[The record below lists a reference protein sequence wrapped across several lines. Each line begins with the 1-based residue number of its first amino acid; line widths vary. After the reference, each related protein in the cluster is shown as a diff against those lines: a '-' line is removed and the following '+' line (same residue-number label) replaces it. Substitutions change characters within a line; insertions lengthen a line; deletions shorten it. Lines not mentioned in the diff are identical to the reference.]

1 MSTRTLIMVLTAALI
16 SFATPAM
23 AYMECTV
30 NGDCYFLYIPKKVAD
45 GYSRDSTLSLASP
58 TDDIDVCWYYE
69 DGSTCTDIL
78 EANQTEVCA
87 PAANQACMS
96 HLGNGVYKIGVDA
109 SLISQAGKKFCV
121 DVKDVQ
127 PTRTVADEV
136 LCNHIYSQ
144 SRVTSTTGL
153 TVGTVNDKTG
163 YALSAAGVDAIWD
176 EAQSG
181 HATAGTFG
189 KYLDAQVSLISG
201 GGGSPDWTATEKENI
216 RYRLGV
222 DGTATA
228 PATNTPNLGDVGITQ
243 AGADKVWSTTA
254 RTITGGT
261 ITTNNDKAGY
271 ALSTAG
277 VDAILD
283 DTVEGSLTMRQMVK
297 IMAAALAGKAAGG
310 GTTTITFTGLDG
322 VTARITAT
330 VDANGNR
337 SAVTVNGN

>member
-1 MSTRTLIMVLTAALI
+1 MLSILRSAVLTMLLVLSLGFMDRASGAALAVTNWT
-16 SFATPAM
+16 S
-23 AYMECTV
+23 
-30 NGDCYFLYIPKKVAD
+30 GL
-45 GYSRDSTLSLASP
+45 GASVQVRVYNV
-58 TDDIDVCWYYE
+58 T
-69 DGSTCTDIL
+69 T
-78 EANQTEVCA
+78 ATEVV
-87 PAANQACMS
+87 PW
-96 HLGNGVYKIGVDA
+96 
-109 SLISQAGKKFCV
+109 
-121 DVKDVQ
+121 
-127 PTRTVADEV
+127 
-136 LCNHIYSQ
+136 
-144 SRVTSTTGL
+144 TSTGVTERAVGVGSKSTYYYSYGL
-153 TVGTVNDKTG
+153 TGAQEYIVDFKDGQNPEKSATMFINSIESATLAILDDTGTSGVVVAAGSKAG
-163 YALSAAGVDAIWD
+163 YALSTAGVDAIWD
-176 EAQSG
+176 EAQAG

-189 KYLDAQVSLISG
+189 KYLDAQISLISG

-228 PATNTPNLGDVGITQ
+228 PATNTPNIGDVGITQ
-243 AGADKVWSTTA
+243 AGADKVWSTNS

-261 ITTNNDKAGY
+261 ITTNNDKTGY

-297 IMAAALAGKAAGG
+297 IMASALAGKAAGG